1 MNSPSLHFSLT
12 EMEHESTDLNQVNV
26 MSIKLNTALYFLVL
40 LFSASWANADGGL
53 IFLEKNLNSQQQAK
67 AKLEQTLEHKHHQK
81 CK

>member
-12 EMEHESTDLNQVNV
+12 EMEHESKDLNQVNV
-26 MSIKLNTALYFLVL
+26 MSIKLNTALCFLVL

-67 AKLEQTLEHKHHQK
+67 AKLEHKHHQK

>member
-1 MNSPSLHFSLT
+1 
-12 EMEHESTDLNQVNV
+12 
-26 MSIKLNTALYFLVL
+26 MSIKLNTALCFLVL